1 MPYHLQKL
9 WRRREDRKEW
19 AGLVE
24 LVQRPKLTMERIEV
38 ETEKL

>member
-24 LVQRPKLTMERIEV
+24 LVQRLKLTMEMIEV